1 MAIIRQN
8 TFVGVDEEAVTEAN
22 SAAGGDP
29 FDTVDSPGVTYEA
42 DGAYE
47 GVACLRL
54 DAPGASNGLAWTGLG
69 GLGDCA
75 MRVYVKR
82 SAAAESGNLWWSNVL
97 GTAVLGAGGNLSYTG
112 ILLEDALPPDT
123 WCRVEVVRS
132 GTTATLSV
140 WSTDPESTGPPDA
153 TDSATVATTGITQW
167 WLEHQGSAVYYD
179 CWAIADTDTPIGPIG
194 LDPDPDPATIITN
207 SCDGAEGEPVT
218 AAESAAHGTPWGL
231 VDPGLYYTSQS
242 YRGRGALELSAAAE
256 GARGVAWNQGLSLGD
271 LAVRGYLYRPEGSG
285 AGNLCWANALGS
297 ARLTDGGGLT
307 WAGLALPDG
316 TVPEEA
322 WVRVELRREG
332 SLGTAEVFANPT
344 STVPTA
350 TVSGTVT
357 DTTVVQWWWE
367 RSGTGPIIW
376 DELALADSG
385 TPIGPVPGGTGE
397 NRGALFLAP
406 GLPLFA

>member
-8 TFVGVDEEAVTEAN
+8 TFVGTDEEAVTEAN

-97 GTAVLGAGGNLSYTG
+97 GTAALGAGGNLSYTG

-140 WSTDPESTGPPDA
+140 WSSDPESTGLPDA
-153 TDSATVATTGITQW
+153 TDSATVATTTITQW

-231 VDPGLYYTSQS
+231 VDPGLYYTGQA
-242 YRGRGALELSAAAE
+242 YRGRGAIAYPGELSSAL
-256 GARGVAWNQGLSLGD
+256 GAAWNIGLSLSD
-271 LAVRGYLYRPEGSG
+271 FCARGYLWREEDAESGSIT
-285 AGNLCWANALGS
+285 WASGVGS
-297 ARLTDGGGLT
+297 ARLTEGGGLT
-307 WAGLALPDG
+307 WAGLELPAG
-316 TVPEEA
+316 AIPAEQ
-322 WVRVELRREG
+322 WCRVELRREG
-332 SLGTAEVFANPT
+332 ALGHLEVYAIPDSTTPT
-344 STVPTA
+344 ES
-350 TVSGTVT
+350 VSGTITT
-357 DTTVVQWWWE
+357 DTVTQWWWE
-367 RSGTGPIIW
+367 RSGPGAIVW
-376 DELALADSG
+376 DELALSDAAES
-385 TPIGPVPGGTGE
+385 IGPVPGGNGNGQE
-397 NRGALFLAP
+397 ALFLSP
-406 GLPLFA
+406 GLPMFT

>member
-8 TFVGVDEEAVTEAN
+8 TFVGPDEEPVTEAN

-29 FDTVDSPGVTYEA
+29 FDIVDSPGVTYEA
-42 DGAYE
+42 HGAYE
-47 GVACLRL
+47 GGSCLRL
-54 DAPGASNGLAWTGLG
+54 DAPDASNGVGWTGLG

-97 GTAVLGAGGNLSYTG
+97 GAAVLGAGGDLTYTG

-167 WLEHQGSAVYYD
+167 WLEHQGGAVFYD
-179 CWAIADTDTPIGPIG
+179 CWAIADSGVPIGPIG
-194 LDPDPDPATIITN
+194 VGPGPEPVTIITN

-242 YRGRGALELSAAAE
+242 YRGRGAIGYPGGLPSAL
-256 GARGVAWNQGLSLGD
+256 GVAWNTGLSLGD
-271 LAVRGYLYRPEGSG
+271 LCARGYLYRDVDAESGSIT
-285 AGNLCWANALGS
+285 WANGVGS
-297 ARLTDGGGLT
+297 AMLTAGGGLT
-307 WAGLALPDG
+307 WAGLELPAG
-316 TVPEEA
+316 SVPA
-322 WVRVELRREG
+322 AQWVRIELRREG
-332 SLGTAEVFANPT
+332 SLGHLEVFADPT
-344 STVPTA
+344 STTPTA
-350 TVSGTVT
+350 AVSGTITTAPVT
-357 DTTVVQWWWE
+357 QWWWE
-367 RSGTGPIIW
+367 RYGPGGIVW

-385 TPIGPVPGGTGE
+385 APIGPVPGGTGE
-397 NRGALFLAP
+397 DRGALFLAP